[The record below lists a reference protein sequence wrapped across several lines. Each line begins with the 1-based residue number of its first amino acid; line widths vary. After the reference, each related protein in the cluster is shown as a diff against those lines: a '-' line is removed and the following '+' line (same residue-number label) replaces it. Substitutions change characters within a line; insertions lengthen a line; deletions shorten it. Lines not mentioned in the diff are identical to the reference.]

1 MYKSL
6 VFVICL
12 VPLSTM
18 IFDGWQG
25 ELGANPIEELT
36 HRTGGWTLRLLLI
49 TLAITPLW
57 EITQWRELMGMR
69 RLLGLFAFFYAA
81 LHFTTYIWLDQ
92 FFDWN
97 EIFKDI
103 TKRPFITVGFLGFI
117 ILIPLAM
124 TSSMAMRQ
132 RLKHYWVIM
141 HRGIYVASILGVLH
155 FWWLVKADFLEPAIY
170 TVILTLLLG
179 YRLVRIKRGDFPF
192 KSPRVSS

>member
-1 MYKSL
+1 
-6 VFVICL
+6 
-12 VPLSTM
+12 M

-97 EIFKDI
+97 EIFNDI